1 MTTPYAQQT
10 WHDKEVVADTPINA
24 AKLGHLESGVA
35 TADSRALSALA
46 QLAGKA
52 GTAQVAA
59 AAVPKGAW
67 QAGTA
72 YPANSVVVQDGRAWR
87 APSPGGVPARAV
99 FTPGDWEAWSA
110 SGQNI
115 AVVQPG
121 ADISGQPDGTLLFE
135 FVLAAG
141 GNYVFPKGDKGD
153 PGDPGPPGS
162 GGGGSVGFSY
172 VPPGSSG
179 AAIQAALN
187 AGEGVVM
194 LGAGSYNITSPLIL
208 PRRCGLRGMGGA
220 THLVAGSAGMAAVIQ
235 VGNGG
240 PSDRWHIRDLV
251 IDCNNNATA
260 GIDVNVV
267 GTTGNDKGEPDT
279 QGFIENLYIND
290 PTYGI
295 WYRGSDTQA
304 VHTVA
309 VRVRRAAQYGF
320 YIQAPD
326 NWWRECEATTT
337 GAVSPSAG
345 FYAGGANCH
354 FDQCKAWY
362 CRGYGWNIVCTRSVF
377 IGCEAQ
383 DNQLHGWWLQFDKN
397 SFVGCWSDMAG
408 RQDVGGVPNNAD
420 GFYMEPGFT
429 QTTMVGCF
437 SIDRGQGVPAQQR
450 YGFNVPGSWYNLS
463 PAPMVG
469 FFGYGNT
476 NALLNLR

>member
-1 MTTPYAQQT
+1 MTTPYQQQV
-10 WHDKEVVADTPINA
+10 WHGLPARDTPLSPDRLTHIEQGIA
-24 AKLGHLESGVA
+24 A
-35 TADSRALSALA
+35 ADQRALDAKQSV
-46 QLAGKA
+46 AGKA
-52 GTAQVAA
+52 DQTALAA
-59 AAVPKGAW
+59 FAVPRGAW
-67 QAGTA
+67 QANTA
-72 YPANSVVVQDGRAWR
+72 YPANSVVVQGGRAYR
-87 APSPGGVPARAV
+87 APAAGVPSRAA
-99 FTPGDWEAWSA
+99 FNSADWESWSPA
-110 SGQNI
+110 GGNI
-115 AVVQPG
+115 AVLNPG
-121 ADISGQPDGTLLFE
+121 DPVTGLADGTLVFE
-135 FVLAAG
+135 WVPVG
-141 GNYVFPKGDKGD
+141 SDGTYVFPKGD
-153 PGDPGPPGS
+153 PGEPGAPGS
-162 GGGGSVGFSY
+162 GGGSSY
-172 VPPGSSG
+172 DVAAG
-179 AAIQAALN
+179 ASTATIQAALN
-187 AGEGVVM
+187 SAEGAVR
-194 LGAGSYNITSPLIL
+194 LGPGTFNITTPLIL
-208 PRRCGLRGMGGA
+208 PRRCSLVGQGGA
-220 THLVAGSAGMAAVIQ
+220 THLVAATPGMAAVIL

-240 PSDRWHIRDLV
+240 PVDRWAIRNLV
-251 IDCNNNATA
+251 IDCNGNATA

-279 QGFIENLYIND
+279 QGIIENLYIDD

-304 VHTVA
+304 VHTTA

-337 GAVSPSAG
+337 GAVTPSAG

-437 SIDRGQGVPAQQR
+437 SIDRAQGVPAQQR

-476 NALLNLR
+476 AGLLNQR